1 MKKIRKALYPSLFF
15 LLILA
20 ISWNHSMAAVEKGS
34 QPALLKPTP
43 NQEEA
48 ARYLSQYLLQNHYR
62 KVPVNDSLSLQI
74 FNRYLDNIDN
84 SRSYFTAP
92 EVEKLRKEVGLRLD
106 DDFVAGNADGGFAIY
121 NQFLRRAREKM
132 MFMKN
137 MINTARFDFTA
148 PESLE
153 IERSKNAPWPADQ
166 AELHDL
172 WRKELKYQY
181 LSMKYSGEKG
191 KSIKSA
197 LLKGYQNRLMLFNQQ
212 KPEDAF
218 QAYMYSV
225 TTSFDPHTDYFSP
238 DEYENFQIDMSRSL
252 EGIGAKLQMENEYTM
267 VNEIIPGGP
276 AFKSNRLKKGD
287 RIIGVGQGDRGEIV
301 DVIGWRI
308 NDVVKKIRGPKG
320 TVVRLKVLPASQA
333 NKGPARIIR
342 LVRAKVDL
350 QEQAAQKK
358 IIYENGHKIGVI
370 VLPSF
375 YLDFEGERQNKKN
388 YASTTKDVTRILN
401 ELNRESVEGIIVDL
415 RENGGGSLEE
425 AVNVTGLFTGK
436 GPVVQVSNA
445 MGGKMVLKDENYPM
459 LYKGPLVVLV
469 NRYSASASEIFA
481 AAIQDYG
488 RGLVVGDRT
497 FGKGTV
503 QSIVSLQRPFSMFM
517 SQPNLGQLKLTVAK
531 FYRISGGSTQHIGVL
546 PDIVLPSLIDPEVVG
561 EDTYTSSLPW
571 TTISKA
577 LYTPSGIVTRDDIA
591 ILKKQFSE
599 QSAKDKAYQSYMSD
613 LATLNR
619 IRKKKSVALQEKS
632 FEADNKTLKAIQERW
647 GDADAETGKKK
658 KTDFILQK
666 TAGIMND
673 LVALKSRNAAAP
685 ALKPAFRPAMPLKNF
700 PLKVVP
706 SR

>member
-1 MKKIRKALYPSLFF
+1 
-15 LLILA
+15 
-20 ISWNHSMAAVEKGS
+20 MAAVGQAA

-48 ARYLSQYLLQNHYR
+48 ARYIAQYLLQNHYR
-62 KVPVNDSLSLQI
+62 KVPVNDSLSQQI
-74 FNRYLDNIDN
+74 FKRYLDNLDN
-84 SRSYFTAP
+84 NRSYFTAP
-92 EVEKLRKEVGLRLD
+92 EVEKLRQEFGAHLA
-106 DDFVAGNADGGFAIY
+106 DDFVSGNPADGFAIY
-121 NQFLRRAREKM
+121 NQFLKRAREKM
-132 MFMKN
+132 AYMKN
-137 MINTARFDFTA
+137 ALEKTTFNFSS
-148 PESLE
+148 PETLE
-153 IERSKNAPWPADQ
+153 LERSKTAPWPANE

-181 LSMKYSGEKG
+181 LSAKYSGEKG
-191 KSIKSA
+191 KNIKSEVMKT
-197 LLKGYQNRLMLFNQQ
+197 LDNRLKIFNQQ

-218 QAYMYSV
+218 QAYMYAV

-252 EGIGAKLQMENEYTM
+252 EGIGAKLQMENEYTV

-276 AFKSNRLKKGD
+276 AFKSKLLKKGD
-287 RIIGVGQGDRGEIV
+287 KIVGVGQGDKGEII

-333 NKGPARIIR
+333 GKGPAKIIR

-358 IIYENGHKIGVI
+358 IIYDNGHKIGVI

-375 YLDFEGERQNKKN
+375 YLDFEGERQQKHN
-388 YASTTKDVTRILN
+388 YASTTKDVARIIN
-401 ELNRESVEGIIVDL
+401 ELKQENVEGIIVDL

-425 AVNVTGLFTGK
+425 AVNVTGLFTGR

-445 MGGKMVLKDENYPM
+445 LGGKMVLNDENYPM
-459 LYKGPLVVLV
+459 LYRGPLVVLV

-488 RGLVVGDRT
+488 RGLIVGDRT

-503 QSIVSLQRPFSMFM
+503 QSIVTIQRPFSMFM
-517 SQPNLGQLKLTVAK
+517 KQADLGQLKLTIAK

-571 TTISKA
+571 TTISRA
-577 LYTPSGIVTRDDIA
+577 AYTPLGFVTKEDIVL
-591 ILKKQFSE
+591 LKKEFAE
-599 QSAKDKAYQSYMSD
+599 QSAKDKLYQSYLAD

-619 IRKKKSVALQEKS
+619 IRQKKSVSLQEKG
-632 FEADNKTLKAIQERW
+632 FQVENKTLKEIQDRW
-647 GDADAETGKKK
+647 GDQNADTGKKK
-658 KTDFILQK
+658 KTDFILQE
-666 TAGIMND
+666 AARILDD
-673 LVALKSRNAAAP
+673 LVALKSRPAVPAAAP
-685 ALKPAFRPAMPLKNF
+685 LARPA
-700 PLKVVP
+700 VRRAVP
-706 SR
+706 VK

>member
-1 MKKIRKALYPSLFF
+1 MKKIRKALYPFLFF
-15 LLILA
+15 LLIFAFSWDHSLA
-20 ISWNHSMAAVEKGS
+20 VATRAASAPVF
-34 QPALLKPTP
+34 LKPTP

-48 ARYLSQYLLQNHYR
+48 ARYIAQYLLQNHYR
-62 KVPVNDSLSLQI
+62 KVPVNDSLAQQI
-74 FNRYLDNIDN
+74 FTRYLDNLDN
-84 SRSYFTAP
+84 NRSYFTAS
-92 EVEKLRKEVGLRLD
+92 EVEKLRQEVGVHLD
-106 DDFVAGNADGGFAIY
+106 DDFVSGNPARGFAIY
-121 NQFLRRAREKM
+121 NQFLKRAREKM
-132 MFMKN
+132 AYMKG
-137 MINTARFDFTA
+137 MLQTAKFDFSA
-148 PESLE
+148 PETLE
-153 IERSKNAPWPADQ
+153 LERSKSAPWPADQ
-166 AELHDL
+166 AALHEL

-191 KSIKSA
+191 KNIKTE
-197 LLKGYQNRLMLFNQQ
+197 LLKSFDNRIKIFNQQ

-218 QAYMYSV
+218 QAYMLAITS
-225 TTSFDPHTDYFSP
+225 SFDPHTDYFSP
-238 DEYENFQIDMSRSL
+238 DEFENFQIDMSRSL
-252 EGIGAKLQMENEYTM
+252 EGIGAKLQMENEYTV

-287 RIIGVGQGDRGEIV
+287 KIVGVGQGETGEIV

-308 NDVVKKIRGPKG
+308 NDVVKKIRGAKG

-333 NKGPARIIR
+333 GKGPARIIR
-342 LVRAKVDL
+342 LVRATVDL

-375 YLDFEGERQNKKN
+375 YLDFEGERQQKQN
-388 YASTTKDVTRILN
+388 YASTTKDVTRIIN
-401 ELNRESVEGIIVDL
+401 ELKRENVEGIIVDL

-445 MGGKMVLKDENYPM
+445 LGGKMVLKDENYPM
-459 LYKGPLVVLV
+459 LYSGPLVVLV

-503 QSIVSLQRPFSMFM
+503 QSIVTIQRPFSMFM
-517 SQPNLGQLKLTVAK
+517 KQSDLGQLKLTIAK

-571 TTISKA
+571 TTISRTSY
-577 LYTPSGIVTRDDIA
+577 LPSGTVSREEIA
-591 ILKKQFSE
+591 SLKKQFAS
-599 QSAKDKAYQSYMSD
+599 QSAKDKLYQSYLAD

-619 IRKKKSVALQEKS
+619 IRQRKSVLLQEKG
-632 FEADNKTLKAIQERW
+632 FEADNKTLKEIQERW
-647 GDADAETGKKK
+647 GDANIDTGKKK
-658 KTDFILQK
+658 KTDFILQQ
-666 TAGIMND
+666 AASVLND
-673 LVALKSRNAAAP
+673 LVALKARPAVPAAAP
-685 ALKPAFRPAMPLKNF
+685 APRPAVRPA
-700 PLKVVP
+700 VP
-706 SR
+706 VR

>member
-1 MKKIRKALYPSLFF
+1 MKKIRKALYPFLFF
-15 LLILA
+15 LLILT
-20 ISWNHSMAAVEKGS
+20 ISWDQSIAAVSKAA
-34 QPALLKPTP
+34 QPVLLKPTP

-48 ARYLSQYLLQNHYR
+48 ARYIAQYLLQNHYR
-62 KVPVNDSLSLQI
+62 KVPVNDSLAQQI
-74 FNRYLDNIDN
+74 FKRYLDNLDN
-84 SRSYFTAP
+84 NRSYFTAP
-92 EVEKLRKEVGLRLD
+92 EVEKLRQEVGIHLD
-106 DDFVAGNADGGFAIY
+106 DDFVSGNPAGGFAIY
-121 NQFLRRAREKM
+121 NQFLKRAREKM
-132 MFMKN
+132 AYMKSALV
-137 MINTARFDFTA
+137 TARFDFTA
-148 PESLE
+148 PETLE
-153 IERSKNAPWPADQ
+153 LERSKTAPWPADQ
-166 AELHDL
+166 AALHDL

-181 LSMKYSGEKG
+181 LNMKYSGEKG
-191 KSIKSA
+191 KNIKVEVMKS
-197 LLKGYQNRLMLFNQQ
+197 LDNRLKLFNQQ

-218 QAYMYSV
+218 MAYMYAV

-252 EGIGAKLQMENEYTM
+252 EGIGAKLQMENEYTV

-276 AFKSNRLKKGD
+276 AFKSNLLKKGD
-287 RIIGVGQGDRGEIV
+287 KIVGVGQGNNGEII

-333 NKGPARIIR
+333 GKGPSRIIR

-358 IIYENGHKIGVI
+358 IIYDNGHKIGVI

-375 YLDFEGERQNKKN
+375 YLDFEGERQNKQN
-388 YASTTKDVTRILN
+388 YASTTKDVIKILN
-401 ELNRESVEGIIVDL
+401 DLNREHVEGIIVDL

-445 MGGKMVLKDENYPM
+445 LGGKMVLRDENYPI
-459 LYKGPLVVLV
+459 LYRGPLVVLV

-503 QSIVSLQRPFSMFM
+503 QSIVNIQRPFSMFM
-517 SQPNLGQLKLTVAK
+517 KQADLGQLKLTVAK

-546 PDIVLPSLIDPEVVG
+546 PDIVLPSLIDPDVVG

-577 LYTPSGIVTRDDIA
+577 VYTPSAAVTRDDIA
-591 ILKKQFSE
+591 FLKKQFAD
-599 QSAKDKAYQSYMSD
+599 QSAKDKQYQSYLAD

-619 IRKKKSVALQEKS
+619 IRQRKSVSLQEKS
-632 FEADNKTLKAIQERW
+632 FEAENKILKDIQERW
-647 GDADAETGKKK
+647 GDSNIDTGKKK
-658 KTDFILQK
+658 KIDFILQEA
-666 TAGIMND
+666 AGILDD
-673 LVALKSRNAAAP
+673 LVSLKSRPAVPAAAP
-685 ALKPAFRPAMPLKNF
+685 VARPAVRLA
-700 PLKVVP
+700 VP
-706 SR
+706 VK

>member
-1 MKKIRKALYPSLFF
+1 MKKIRKTLYPFLFF
-15 LLILA
+15 LLIFA
-20 ISWNHSMAAVEKGS
+20 ISWDYSMAAAGKGA

-48 ARYLSQYLLQNHYR
+48 ARYIAQYLLQNHYR
-62 KVPVNDSLSLQI
+62 KVPVNDSLAQQI
-74 FNRYLDNIDN
+74 FNRYLDNLDN
-84 SRSYFTAP
+84 NRSYFTAP
-92 EVEKLRKEVGLRLD
+92 EVEKLRQEVGVHLD
-106 DDFVAGNADGGFAIY
+106 DDFVSGNPARGFAIY
-121 NQFLRRAREKM
+121 NLFLKRAREKM
-132 MFMKN
+132 VYMKSSLQ
-137 MINTARFDFTA
+137 TAQFDFSA
-148 PESLE
+148 PETLE
-153 IERSKNAPWPADQ
+153 LERSKTAPWPADQ
-166 AELHDL
+166 AGLHEL

-191 KSIKSA
+191 KNIRTE
-197 LLKGYQNRLMLFNQQ
+197 LLKSFDNRIKIFNQQ

-218 QAYMYSV
+218 QAYMLAV
-225 TTSFDPHTDYFSP
+225 TSSFDPHTDYFSP
-238 DEYENFQIDMSRSL
+238 DEFENFQIDMSRSL
-252 EGIGAKLQMENEYTM
+252 EGIGAKLQMENEYTV

-287 RIIGVGQGDRGEIV
+287 KIVGVGQGDKGEII

-333 NKGPARIIR
+333 GKGPARIIR
-342 LVRAKVDL
+342 LVRATVDL

-358 IIYENGHKIGVI
+358 IIYKNGRKIGVI

-375 YLDFEGERQNKKN
+375 YLDFEGERQQKQN
-388 YASTTKDVTRILN
+388 YTSTTKDVTRIIN
-401 ELNRESVEGIIVDL
+401 ELKRENVEGIIVDL

-445 MGGKMVLKDENYPM
+445 LGGKMVLRDENYPM
-459 LYKGPLVVLV
+459 LYSGPLVVLV

-503 QSIVSLQRPFSMFM
+503 QSIVTIQRPFSMFM
-517 SQPNLGQLKLTVAK
+517 KQSDLGQLKLTIAK

-571 TTISKA
+571 TTVSRTPY
-577 LYTPSGIVTRDDIA
+577 LPSGTVSREEIA
-591 ILKKQFSE
+591 SLKKQFAS
-599 QSAKDKAYQSYMSD
+599 QSARNKLYQSYLAD

-619 IRKKKSVALQEKS
+619 IRQRKSVSLQEKS
-632 FEADNKTLKAIQERW
+632 FEAENKALKEIQDRW
-647 GDADAETGKKK
+647 GDANIETGKKK
-658 KTDFILQK
+658 KTDFILQQA
-666 TAGIMND
+666 AGVLND
-673 LVALKSRNAAAP
+673 LVALKA
-685 ALKPAFRPAMPLKNF
+685 RPAIPAAV
-700 PLKVVP
+700 PAARPAVRQVVP
-706 SR
+706 VR

>member
-1 MKKIRKALYPSLFF
+1 MNKLRSVLFPFLFF
-15 LLILA
+15 FLILA
-20 ISWNHSMAAVEKGS
+20 FSWDHSQAVSARAAS
-34 QPALLKPTP
+34 APAILKPTP

-48 ARYLSQYLLQNHYR
+48 ARYIAQYLLQNHYR
-62 KVPVNDSLSLQI
+62 KVPVNDSLAQQI
-74 FNRYLDNIDN
+74 FNRYLDNLDN
-84 SRSYFTAP
+84 NRSYFTAP
-92 EVEKLRKEVGLRLD
+92 EVEKLRQEIGVHLD
-106 DDFVAGNADGGFAIY
+106 DDFVSGNPTRGFAIY
-121 NQFLRRAREKM
+121 NLFLKRAREKM
-132 MFMKN
+132 AYMKSTLE
-137 MINTARFDFTA
+137 TAKFDFST
-148 PESLE
+148 PETLE
-153 IERSKNAPWPADQ
+153 LERSKTAPWPADQ

-181 LSMKYSGEKG
+181 LSVKYSGEKG
-191 KSIKSA
+191 KNIKTE
-197 LLKGYQNRLMLFNQQ
+197 LLKSFNNRLKIFNQQ

-218 QAYMYSV
+218 QAYMLAV
-225 TTSFDPHTDYFSP
+225 TSSFDPHTDYFSP
-238 DEYENFQIDMSRSL
+238 DEFENFQIDMSRSL
-252 EGIGAKLQMENEYTM
+252 EGIGAKLQMENEYTV

-276 AFKSNRLKKGD
+276 AFKSNHLKKGD
-287 RIIGVGQGDRGEIV
+287 KIVGVGQGDKGEII
-301 DVIGWRI
+301 DVTGWRI

-333 NKGPARIIR
+333 GKGPARIIR
-342 LVRAKVDL
+342 LVRATVDL

-375 YLDFEGERQNKKN
+375 YLDFEGERQQKQN
-388 YASTTKDVTRILN
+388 YTSTTKDVTKIIN
-401 ELNRESVEGIIVDL
+401 ELKRENVEGIIVDL

-445 MGGKMVLKDENYPM
+445 LGGKMVLKDENYPM
-459 LYKGPLVVLV
+459 LYSGPLVVLV

-503 QSIVSLQRPFSMFM
+503 QSIVNIQRPFSMFM
-517 SQPNLGQLKLTVAK
+517 KQSDLGQLKLTIAK

-571 TTISKA
+571 TTVSRTP
-577 LYTPSGIVTRDDIA
+577 YVPSGTVSREEIA
-591 ILKKQFSE
+591 SLKKEFAQ
-599 QSAKDKAYQSYMSD
+599 QSSKDKHYQSYLAD

-619 IRKKKSVALQEKS
+619 IRQRKSVSLQEKS
-632 FEADNKTLKAIQERW
+632 FEAENKSLKVIQDRW
-647 GDADAETGKKK
+647 GDANIDTGKKK
-658 KTDFILQK
+658 KTDFILQE
-666 TAGIMND
+666 AASVLDD
-673 LVALKSRNAAAP
+673 LVALKSRPAIPAAAP
-685 ALKPAFRPAMPLKNF
+685 APRPAVRQ
-700 PLKVVP
+700 VVP
-706 SR
+706 VR

>member
-1 MKKIRKALYPSLFF
+1 
-15 LLILA
+15 
-20 ISWNHSMAAVEKGS
+20 MAAAGKGA

-48 ARYLSQYLLQNHYR
+48 ARYIAQYLLQNHYR
-62 KVPVNDSLSLQI
+62 KVPVNDSLAQQI
-74 FNRYLDNIDN
+74 FNRYLDNLDN
-84 SRSYFTAP
+84 NRSYFTAP
-92 EVEKLRKEVGLRLD
+92 EVEKLRQEVGVHLD
-106 DDFVAGNADGGFAIY
+106 DDFVSGNPARGFAIY
-121 NQFLRRAREKM
+121 NLFLKRAREKM
-132 MFMKN
+132 VYMKSSLQ
-137 MINTARFDFTA
+137 TAQFDFSA
-148 PESLE
+148 PETLE
-153 IERSKNAPWPADQ
+153 LERSKTAPWPADQ
-166 AELHDL
+166 AGLHEL

-191 KSIKSA
+191 KNIRTE
-197 LLKGYQNRLMLFNQQ
+197 LLKSFDNRIKIFNQQ

-218 QAYMYSV
+218 QAYMLAV
-225 TTSFDPHTDYFSP
+225 TSSFDPHTDYFSP
-238 DEYENFQIDMSRSL
+238 DEFENFQIDMSRSL
-252 EGIGAKLQMENEYTM
+252 EGIGAKLQMENEYTV

-287 RIIGVGQGDRGEIV
+287 KIVGVGQGDKGEII

-333 NKGPARIIR
+333 GKGPARIIR
-342 LVRAKVDL
+342 LVRATVDL

-358 IIYENGHKIGVI
+358 IIYKNGRKIGVI

-375 YLDFEGERQNKKN
+375 YLDFEGERQQKQN
-388 YASTTKDVTRILN
+388 YTSTTKDVTRIIN
-401 ELNRESVEGIIVDL
+401 ELKRENVEGIIVDL

-445 MGGKMVLKDENYPM
+445 LGGKMVLRDENYPM
-459 LYKGPLVVLV
+459 LYSGPLVVLV

-503 QSIVSLQRPFSMFM
+503 QSIVTIQRPFSMFM
-517 SQPNLGQLKLTVAK
+517 KQSDLGQLKLTIAK

-571 TTISKA
+571 TTVSRTPY
-577 LYTPSGIVTRDDIA
+577 LPSGTVSREEIA
-591 ILKKQFSE
+591 SLKKQFAS
-599 QSAKDKAYQSYMSD
+599 QSARNKLYQSYLAD

-619 IRKKKSVALQEKS
+619 IRQRKSVSLQEKS
-632 FEADNKTLKAIQERW
+632 FEAENKALKEIQDRW
-647 GDADAETGKKK
+647 GDANIETGKKK
-658 KTDFILQK
+658 KTDFILQQA
-666 TAGIMND
+666 AGVLND
-673 LVALKSRNAAAP
+673 LVALKA
-685 ALKPAFRPAMPLKNF
+685 RPAIPAAV
-700 PLKVVP
+700 PAARPAVRQVVP
-706 SR
+706 VR